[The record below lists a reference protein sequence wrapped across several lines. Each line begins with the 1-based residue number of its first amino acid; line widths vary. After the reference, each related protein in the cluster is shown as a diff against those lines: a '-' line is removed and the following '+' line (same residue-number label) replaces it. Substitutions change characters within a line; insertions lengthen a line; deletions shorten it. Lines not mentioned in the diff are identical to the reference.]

1 MISKDWIKFGRIG
14 LINTA
19 LDDAKSKFGCD
30 RLHVLVVGL

>member
-19 LDDAKSKFGCD
+19 LDDAKSKFGCE
-30 RLHVLVVGL
+30 LVIGYLW